1 MALGASRGQVLRM
14 VMQESVWVL
23 VGGLAVGIPLTLFAV
38 RPLNAML
45 YNLSPL
51 DPVSLV
57 FALAIMVLVSAI
69 AALVP
74 ARRAASV
81 DPIQALRT
89 E

>member
-1 MALGASRGQVLRM
+1 MALGASRGQVLRI

-23 VGGLAVGIPLTLFAV
+23 VGGLAVRIPLTLFPV
-38 RPLNAML
+38 RPLKAML

-51 DPVSLV
+51 DPLSLV

>member
-1 MALGASRGQVLRM
+1 MALGASRGQVLRI

-23 VGGLAVGIPLTLFAV
+23 VGGLAVRIPLTLFPV
-38 RPLNAML
+38 RPLKAML

-51 DPVSLV
+51 DPLSLV

-81 DPIQALRT
+81 DPIQALRK